1 MANRHAIAPE
11 TFALKLALAR
21 CAAVASTTIAL
32 ALLPFGAHGEPIK
45 LKLAYYSSDQAKSY
59 MMAVKPFVDAVNSDP
74 QSGLAIE
81 VYPGGKLGRDSAQ
94 QAQLI
99 RDGVADIAYVVL
111 GTAADQFKDH
121 AVVELPGLFRDMR
134 EATMVNTRLVDS
146 DLMHGYESYVVIA
159 SLATEPEG
167 VHTRVPIASLQ
178 DLRGKRIRANN
189 PVEAAALARLG
200 MSAVVLPIGKT
211 AEAISRGTIDGA
223 ASALGPLADFGLGRV
238 TTYHYFLRL
247 GPSVRSLL
255 MSRSKFESLP
265 TPAQEAI
272 RRYSGAWLA
281 ERFVNDD
288 EVYNEGLMQD
298 LKSDPQRRVMFP
310 TPAEVD
316 LAANAFGAMRADWAN
331 ASPHA
336 RALLNLVQ
344 EEVAKYRADR

>member
-1 MANRHAIAPE
+1 MP
-11 TFALKLALAR
+11 ALVAWCAS
-21 CAAVASTTIAL
+21 AAVT
-32 ALLPFGAHGEPIK
+32 LLPLAARSEPIR

-59 MMAVKPFVDAVNSDP
+59 TMAIKPFVEAVNADP
-74 QSGLAIE
+74 RSGLQID
-81 VYPGGKLGRDSAQ
+81 VYPGGKLGKDSAQ

-121 AVVELPGLFRDMR
+121 AVMELPGLFRDMR

-146 DLMHGYESYVVIA
+146 ELMQGYEGFFIIA

-167 VHTRVPIASLQ
+167 IHTRVPIDTLQ

-211 AEAISRGTIDGA
+211 AEAMSRGTIDGA
-223 ASALGPLADFGLGRV
+223 ASALGPLTDFGLGRV
-238 TTYHYFLRL
+238 ANYHYFLRL

-255 MSRSKFESLP
+255 MSRAKFDSLP
-265 TPAQEAI
+265 TAAQDAI

-281 ERFVNDD
+281 ERFVNED
-288 EVYNEGLMQD
+288 EVYNEALLQE
-298 LKSDPQRRVMFP
+298 LRADPQRRVIFP
-310 TPAEVD
+310 SPPEVEV
-316 LAANAFGAMRADWAN
+316 AASAFRTMRAEWATT
-331 ASPHA
+331 SPHA
-336 RALLNLVQ
+336 RALLNLLQ
-344 EEVAKYRADR
+344 DELAKFRADR